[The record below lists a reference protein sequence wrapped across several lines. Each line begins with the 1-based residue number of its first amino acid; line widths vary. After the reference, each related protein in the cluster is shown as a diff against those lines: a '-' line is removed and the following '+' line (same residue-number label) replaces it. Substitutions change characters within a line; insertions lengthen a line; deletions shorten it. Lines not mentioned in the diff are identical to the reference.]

1 LANQLKTSKV
11 AKIFIFKEYIVTN
24 LKSLLLAG
32 CAVLIGATSVAHA
45 ETAPVTAKGKVA
57 LTEDQRVAM
66 EDLVRNFILDNP
78 EVLMESVN
86 RYRDKEQKKQEEG
99 SVKVLKD
106 NMSFLNNSKHP
117 QIGNPKGDIT
127 IVEFFDYNCGYCKHA
142 LKSVQELTEK
152 DKNVKV
158 LFMEFPILSPT
169 STTASKWAV
178 AANMQ
183 GKYWAFHQ
191 ATLESTAPK
200 DDANLAKI
208 AASVGMDVEKAKKDA
223 NGKEV
228 EAYMASVKAF
238 GDKLNVTGTPAFIV
252 GDQIVRGYVE
262 YPAFQT
268 IVDGERK
275 KSK

>member
-1 LANQLKTSKV
+1 MTH
-11 AKIFIFKEYIVTN
+11 

-32 CAVLIGATSVAHA
+32 CAVVIGLTSVAHA
-45 ETAPVTAKGKVA
+45 ETKPPFS
-57 LTEDQRVAM
+57 EDQRAAM
-66 EDLVRNFILDNP
+66 QDIIRNFILDNP

-86 RYRDKEQKKQEEG
+86 RFRDKEQQKKEES

-106 NMSFLNNSKHP
+106 NMSFLTNGKHP

-127 IVEFFDYNCGYCKHA
+127 VVEFFDYNCGYCKHA
-142 LKSVQELTEK
+142 LKAVQELTEK

-158 LFMEFPILSPT
+158 LFMEYPILSPA
-169 STTASKWAV
+169 SSLASKWAV

-200 DDANLAKI
+200 DDENLAKI
-208 AASVGMDVEKAKKDA
+208 AQSVGMDVEKAKKDA
-223 NGKEV
+223 AGKEV
-228 EAYMASVKAF
+228 EDYMASVKAF
-238 GDKLNVTGTPAFIV
+238 GEKLNVTGTPAFIV
-252 GDQIVRGYVE
+252 GQQIVRGYVE

-268 IVDGERK
+268 IINDERK